1 MRKLRK
7 SDGSRLIAF
16 AGSAKFKRGAVNTA
30 ILVVLSVILAVV
42 VRFATLSD
50 DNVADAVLRGEPFL
64 QIVVL
69 SLIIGVIMSTLIA
82 YTYYVKRD
90 ADRSVTAKLVP
101 VLAVAVFIT
110 FILALVFGVT
120 LTALFA
126 LGGLF
131 PKALK
136 PALGAVMLGLLL
148 AGVAYAFIFVG
159 NYGVIMANSIG
170 IIENSYCGNDDV
182 WAFPAVAIRRTKIP
196 KGTRLCQFQ
205 LVKQAEPIEFEEV
218 DDLGNPNR
226 GGIGSTG
233 DN

>member
-1 MRKLRK
+1 MKVKINPHGNPVPVSHGEWVDLYTAE
-7 SDGSRLIAF
+7 DVEMGPLD
-16 AGSAKFKRGAVNTA
+16 FK
-30 ILVVLSVILAVV
+30 VISLG
-42 VRFATLSD
+42 
-50 DNVADAVLRGEPFL
+50 VAMELPKGYYA
-64 QIVVL
+64 QIVPR
-69 SLIIGVIMSTLIA
+69 SSTC
-82 YTYYVKRD
+82 K
-90 ADRSVTAKLVP
+90 
-101 VLAVAVFIT
+101 
-110 FILALVFGVT
+110 
-120 LTALFA
+120 
-126 LGGLF
+126 
-131 PKALK
+131 
-136 PALGAVMLGLLL
+136 
-148 AGVAYAFIFVG
+148 